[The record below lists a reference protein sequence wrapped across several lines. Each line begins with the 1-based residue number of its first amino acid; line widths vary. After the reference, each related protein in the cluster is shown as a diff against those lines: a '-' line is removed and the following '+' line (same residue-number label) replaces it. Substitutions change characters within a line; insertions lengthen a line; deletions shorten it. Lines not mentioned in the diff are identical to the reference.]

1 MTLVL
6 TVIVY
11 LIFLLSLSLLK
22 AYFVN
27 IDWFEFPLF
36 LISGFKLLVDVLILL
51 ILLGI
56 VLNIKG
62 EGEGDEEGIAC
73 IDVGI

>member
-62 EGEGDEEGIAC
+62 EGEGDEEGIAW

>member
-36 LISGFKLLVDVLILL
+36 LISGFKLLVDVLIL

-62 EGEGDEEGIAC
+62 EGEGDEEGIDC